1 MLVNVYPEELLS
13 NEEIYMHALEK
24 ILAFHAGLKEVKTG
38 EIVNCKIDIAGIND
52 LYPQT
57 MYSFREIGGEK
68 VAEPDNVVIF
78 LDHYAPASTIKAAQT
93 HTEFRKFA
101 QEQGIEK
108 LMDVNQGVC
117 HQILADKGLVA
128 PGKLIVITDSHT
140 PTHGAFGAFGTGVGA
155 TDLACILKTG
165 ELWFRVPQIVKINLN
180 GKLAKGVY
188 AKDVILHVIGKVG
201 ADFAIY
207 KGVEFAG
214 TLIPEL
220 SISERMALCNM
231 TTEMGAKAAYIQ
243 PDAVTLA
250 FLKERGVTDYQIFT
264 TDADFVYEKEL
275 AFDVSEIKPQLAA
288 PYSVDNVDDIDKY
301 LGTPVNQAFLGTCT
315 GGRLEDIAVAAW
327 ILKGK
332 KINKNTRMLVVPAS
346 AEIQKEAIRLGYMQ
360 DLLDAG
366 CTFVTPGCAACLG
379 THEGLIAEGETC
391 ITTSSRNFPGRM
403 GHNKGKIFLASP
415 ATVAASAL
423 NGVITDP
430 TPYLK

>member
-1 MLVNVYPEELLS
+1 
-13 NEEIYMHALEK
+13 MHALEK
-24 ILAFHAGLKEVKTG
+24 ILAHHAGLPEVRAG

-57 MYSFREIGGEK
+57 MYSFREIGGEQ
-68 VAEPDNVVIF
+68 VAYPDRVVIF
-78 LDHYAPASTIKAAQT
+78 LDHYAPASTIKQAQT
-93 HTEFRKFA
+93 HSEFRKFA
-101 QEQGIEK
+101 SEQGIDK

-117 HQILADKGLVA
+117 HQILADKGLVS
-128 PGKLIVITDSHT
+128 PGKLIIITDSHT

-165 ELWFRVPQIVKINLN
+165 ELWFRVPKIVKIILN
-180 GKLAKGVY
+180 GKLAQGVY
-188 AKDVILHVIGKVG
+188 AKDIILHVIGKIG

-220 SISERMALCNM
+220 SIAERMTICNM
-231 TTEMGAKAAYIQ
+231 STEMGAKAAYIH
-243 PDAVTLA
+243 PDVVTKA
-250 FLKERGVTDYQIFT
+250 FLEEKGVKDYTIFT
-264 TDADFVYEKEL
+264 TDEDFVYEAEVT
-275 AFDVSEIKPQLAA
+275 FDVSSIMPQVAA
-288 PYSVDNVDDIDKY
+288 PFSVDNVYDIDKY

-315 GGRLEDIAVAAW
+315 GGRLEDIAVAAK
-327 ILKGK
+327 ILKGR
-332 KINKNTRMLVVPAS
+332 KIHKGTRMLVVPAS
-346 AEIQKEAIRLGYMQ
+346 KAIQMEAIRLGYMS
-360 DLLDAG
+360 DLVDAG

-379 THEGLIAEGETC
+379 THEGLIAESETC
-391 ITTSSRNFPGRM
+391 ITSSSRNFPGRM